1 MDKVETAL
9 PFVLKKKT
17 ENTLIV
23 LGYCIGVEG
32 GAEKERVEQ
41 AQAHDQGVA
50 NVDAGDQAALM
61 IRDIAAIQLEN
72 QTAKVR
78 IRDAGEFVM
87 QL

>member
-1 MDKVETAL
+1 M
-9 PFVLKKKT
+9 
-17 ENTLIV
+17 NTVIV
-23 LGYCIGVEG
+23 LGYCTGVAG

-41 AQAHDQGVA
+41 AQAHSQGIA

-61 IRDIAAIQLEN
+61 IRDIGDATRESTTKL
-72 QTAKVR
+72 R